1 MTARDILER
10 LWKKMRVTNNMM
22 RNNTLLHIQRN
33 KAAYNDYF
41 AQYATQKKIQKPSD
55 DPTIAVRA
63 LKYRTTMVEIN
74 QYLKNCD
81 DAENWLDATEKPM
94 DKANEILD
102 TMIDYVTNAANDPNN
117 ADDRATI
124 AQQLREYAGFIYEQ
138 NANSDYAGR
147 YLFTGFRTDVPLLF
161 TDTQK
166 DTTYTITEKLDIND
180 INTSNFVYGQPVYD
194 ASYDADDYANAA
206 SKFLETHKISLSYN
220 NCDVR
225 DVQITYKDSTGAVQT
240 ITAVTKSIP
249 NNTVYNEQYKPGDN
263 EVYFVP
269 ERGELVFGNGI
280 YDLVRNGSDMSVVYD
295 KTEFDKNDIRPEHYF
310 DCKAVNNVTKVTKNY
325 TNVGEQK
332 INYQINFSQTL
343 TVNTLGCNAFDT
355 SIGRVVD
362 QVYDVMNGLDVME
375 ENLKA
380 VKKRIADCDPNDKET
395 LASLK
400 ELGNQI
406 ETEVALQNTVLTNT
420 YSHAITVFQDA
431 KNTLNVAVSDHGARY
446 NRLKMTQSQ
455 LDTLKIDTDEAKS
468 ENENADLEEILVNYT
483 EADMLYQAALQ
494 ATVKIIGT
502 SLLDFI

>member
-295 KTEFDKNDIRPEHYF
+295 KTEF
-310 DCKAVNNVTKVTKNY
+310 V
-325 TNVGEQK
+325 
-332 INYQINFSQTL
+332 
-343 TVNTLGCNAFDT
+343 
-355 SIGRVVD
+355 
-362 QVYDVMNGLDVME
+362 
-375 ENLKA
+375 
-380 VKKRIADCDPNDKET
+380 
-395 LASLK
+395 
-400 ELGNQI
+400 
-406 ETEVALQNTVLTNT
+406 
-420 YSHAITVFQDA
+420 
-431 KNTLNVAVSDHGARY
+431 
-446 NRLKMTQSQ
+446 
-455 LDTLKIDTDEAKS
+455 
-468 ENENADLEEILVNYT
+468 
-483 EADMLYQAALQ
+483 
-494 ATVKIIGT
+494 
-502 SLLDFI
+502 